1 MNLPLDQVIRR
12 VVQDPGFRSA
22 AEHAGQRAADLAGVP
37 LTDLTA
43 VLEGDLVTL
52 HHRGAH
58 PLLVMQLAGALGIDP
73 MQRFGADH
81 PAHDLTERETMKITV
96 DLERCEGFA
105 SCVVSAPE
113 LFDLDDERN
122 VAVVLE
128 PVAGDARALALEAA
142 ASCPVRAITVIDPP
156 VDEPQPPAARP
167 VTDGVSLD
175 AVATAVERLHQAAVT
190 GTPCA
195 PVRDVLPPTLAA
207 GYAVQQVLSAR
218 AVAVGRRAVGRK
230 VGLTNPVVQR
240 QLGVDQPDL
249 GVLFEDMAVADGGT
263 VDAGRLIQPRIE
275 AEVALILGADL
286 AGPDLTTEHV
296 RAAVAEVAAA
306 LEIVDSRIAGWDI
319 SLVDTVADNAS
330 SGLFVLGSQR
340 RPLDDLDLRAVR
352 MTLCDDDGEVSTGTG
367 ADCLGDPLA
376 ALAWLAAAARD
387 LGQPLRAGDVVLSG
401 ALGPMVPVRAGATY
415 TAEVS
420 GLGPVA
426 VTFGAGEPA

>member
-1 MNLPLDQVIRR
+1 
-12 VVQDPGFRSA
+12 
-22 AEHAGQRAADLAGVP
+22 
-37 LTDLTA
+37 
-43 VLEGDLVTL
+43 
-52 HHRGAH
+52 
-58 PLLVMQLAGALGIDP
+58 
-73 MQRFGADH
+73 
-81 PAHDLTERETMKITV
+81 MKITV
-96 DLERCEGFA
+96 DHERCEGFA
-105 SCVVSAPE
+105 SCVVSAPD

-128 PVAGDARALALEAA
+128 PVAADARALALEAA
-142 ASCPVRAITVIDPP
+142 ASCPVRAITVLDPP
-156 VDEPQPPAARP
+156 VVEASLPTARP
-167 VTDGVSLD
+167 VPEAASPD
-175 AVATAVERLHQAAVT
+175 AVAIAVERIRQAAVT

-218 AVAVGRRAVGRK
+218 AVADGRRVVGRK

-263 VDAGRLIQPRIE
+263 VGAGRLIQPRIE

-286 AGPDLTTEHV
+286 TGPDLTSGHL
-296 RAAVAEVAAA
+296 RAAVAEVVAA

-340 RPLDDLDLRAVR
+340 RPLDDLDLRTVR
-352 MTLCDDDGEVSTGTG
+352 MTLREDDDEVSTGTG
-367 ADCLGDPLA
+367 ADCLGDPIA

-387 LGQPLRAGDVVLSG
+387 LGQPLRAGDIVLSG
-401 ALGPMVPVRAGATY
+401 ALGPMVPVRGGATY
-415 TAEVS
+415 TAELS